1 MLLILKLF
9 QKMIYMV
16 FSIRIHVCFYSRM
29 KIIFKSSNRSP
40 CKEKAKTFNSIKR
53 KTNEEMFSTDQSL
66 LVSDSVDRV
75 DPSEE

>member
-1 MLLILKLF
+1 
-9 QKMIYMV
+9 
-16 FSIRIHVCFYSRM
+16 M